1 MDASKS
7 LSPTADK
14 MVGRLVMGRR
24 KMKFEKLLI
33 KSVDDGLK
41 DTFGETATEII
52 YKHLERNHSLKQEE
66 IPEKLEVFIEAL
78 QKFLSSGATVV
89 EGIVLEK
96 LCSNLGIE
104 RPSKGYPNFVNYVA
118 KLKKTY

>member
-1 MDASKS
+1 
-7 LSPTADK
+7 
-14 MVGRLVMGRR
+14 
-24 KMKFEKLLI
+24 MKFEKLLI

-104 RPSKGYPNFVNYVA
+104 RPSEELLNFVDDVTN
-118 KLKKTY
+118 LKKTY

>member
-1 MDASKS
+1 M
-7 LSPTADK
+7 
-14 MVGRLVMGRR
+14 MR
-24 KMKFEKLLI
+24 KRKTEFEKLLI

-66 IPEKLEVFIEAL
+66 IPKKLEVFIEGL
-78 QKFLSSGATVV
+78 EKFLNSGVIVV

-96 LCSNLGIE
+96 LCSNLGLE
-104 RPSKGYPNFVNYVA
+104 RPSEERLNFVNYIT
-118 KLKKTY
+118 KLKRTTDSVCV

>member
-1 MDASKS
+1 MWK
-7 LSPTADK
+7 
-14 MVGRLVMGRR
+14 R

-52 YKHLERNHSLKQEE
+52 YKHLERNHSLRQEE
-66 IPEKLEVFIEAL
+66 IPEKLEVFIEGL
-78 QKFLSSGATVV
+78 EKFLSSGAAVV

-96 LCSNLGIE
+96 LCSNLGLE
-104 RPSKGYPNFVNYVA
+104 RPSDGHSSLVDYVT